1 MTPFFQKNIEKLEYK
16 TLLEQHDATHLVT
29 EVIIG
34 SSIDIIVEY
43 EHSRRED
50 RNELESALSK
60 ALEIVSNKLN
70 ESAVRFPHK
79 TNNIQTENLRISVKG
94 PLKKNN
100 FLGDVSLVICRQNI
114 FSKIIVAI
122 TIISI

>member
-1 MTPFFQKNIEKLEYK
+1 M
-16 TLLEQHDATHLVT
+16 EQHDATHLVT